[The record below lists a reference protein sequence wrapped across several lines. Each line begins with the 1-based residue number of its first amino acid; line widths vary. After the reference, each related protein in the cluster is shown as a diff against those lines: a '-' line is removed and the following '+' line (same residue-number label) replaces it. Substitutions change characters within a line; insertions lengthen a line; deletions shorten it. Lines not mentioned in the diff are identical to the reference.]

1 MPNVAVYSYIPSTT
15 TAPEDPPR
23 TSVDLSL
30 RRTILLVEPDIT
42 VLSAEALLLTNSN
55 YCVTTAF
62 SQLEIFL
69 LRDIGTIAL
78 AIVSASLGRCLL
90 RSVAEGV
97 RKQWPLARILVL
109 GHAASVLEDNLY
121 DEEIDPYPQPKQL
134 LDDLEKLY
142 KGSWNQRSNTLDWDA
157 SRSLPHVAP
166 SSLRESDPT
175 KAAPHVVPDQV
186 DSRGTP
192 SGIKYRQK

>member
-121 DEEIDPYPQPKQL
+121 DEEIDPYPQPKQ
-134 LDDLEKLY
+134 
-142 KGSWNQRSNTLDWDA
+142 RSNTLDWDA